1 MAKGRSSND
10 ASATITQAQQN
21 SDTNTG
27 NANALYSDL
36 APTLESQVANPQGY
50 SPVDEAAMET
60 GAQQGAGGGEAA
72 AVGQGGLLAAR
83 TGNAGAAGKSISDAS
98 RGSGEQLSKNLLG
111 IRSADANLKQ
121 EQRGQALTG
130 LENLETGQES
140 SATSNLGQ
148 VAPLVVANADE
159 KNASLAKGQG
169 EFNDVLNSL
178 KYLSNPTGAQQ

>member
-1 MAKGRSSND
+1 MAAKGSND
-10 ASATITQAQQN
+10 AVATTHQAQQN

-72 AVGQGGLLAAR
+72 AVGQSGLLAAR

-98 RGSGEQLSKNLLG
+98 RGAGEQLSKNLLG
-111 IRSADANLKQ
+111 IRSANANLKQ
-121 EQRGQALTG
+121 EQKGQALSG
-130 LENLETGQES
+130 LENLEAGQEN

-148 VAPLVVANADE
+148 VAPLV
-159 KNASLAKGQG
+159 
-169 EFNDVLNSL
+169 NS
-178 KYLSNPTGAQQ
+178 NTQAAAQQVAQNQDEFSDILSSAKFLGLGAS